1 VKVTETKLPG
11 VLILEP
17 QVFGDNRG
25 FFMESFNK
33 KLFENATGYKADFV
47 QDNHSR
53 SKKGVLRGLHY
64 QVQHPQGKLVRVVSG
79 SVFDVAVD
87 IRKSSP
93 NLGQWFGVELN
104 AANNQ
109 QLWIPPGFAHG
120 FMVLSETADFLYKT
134 TDYYAPV
141 HERSIIWN
149 DSFINVQW
157 PTIDSKISLA
167 EKDLKG
173 SSFAEADLFD

>member
-1 VKVTETKLPG
+1 
-11 VLILEP
+11 
-17 QVFGDNRG
+17 
-25 FFMESFNK
+25 
-33 KLFENATGYKADFV
+33 
-47 QDNHSR
+47 
-53 SKKGVLRGLHY
+53 
-64 QVQHPQGKLVRVVSG
+64 

-93 NLGQWFGVELN
+93 NLGRWVGVELN

-120 FMVLSETADFLYKT
+120 FMVLSDTADFLYKT

-157 PTIDSKISLA
+157 PSIDSKISLA